1 MLPTIYNHYKPP
13 WLLLMVYSDPMY
25 HANVN
30 LQIISFHTTMYWLL
44 LSCGNKQLPI
54 PKTKTLHT
62 FLPFF
67 VEETQKYFIK
77 CNNTLC
83 NLNHTNFLHFLIDKL
98 TQSTLRFFNH
108 FSLKYRTSTIQ
119 SQVIL
124 PSSNV
129 THTYLQK
136 RALNPNSNITTHQ
149 MP

>member
-13 WLLLMVYSDPMY
+13 WLLFTICSDPMC

-30 LQIISFHTTMYWLL
+30 LQIISFHITIHWLL
-44 LSCGNKQLPI
+44 PSCGNKQFPT
-54 PKTKTLHT
+54 PKTKTSHT

-83 NLNHTNFLHFLIDKL
+83 NLNHINFLHFLIDKF
-98 TQSTLRFFNH
+98 TQSTVRLFND
-108 FSLKYRTSTIQ
+108 FPLKYHTSTLQ
-119 SQVIL
+119 SQAIL
-124 PSSNV
+124 PSSSV
-129 THTYLQK
+129 THTHLQK
-136 RALNPNSNITTHQ
+136 RALDPNSNITTHR